1 MRSDRRE
8 ALLKLVVG
16 VVVGLF
22 VLDRAVLSPAIT
34 RWKEQGERIASLRE
48 KVTRGRQLLEREN
61 SIRARWAD
69 MERTDLPEDLS
80 LAESN
85 IFKAISRWKNES
97 RIGFTSLNPQW
108 RPHPED
114 GYDTYECRAAA
125 TGDQAS
131 IGRLLYEIETDPLP
145 ARIEE
150 CELTARDAQGKQ
162 VMLTARFSFIRINE
176 AGRSK
181 R

>member
-8 ALLKLVVG
+8 AVLKLAVG
-16 VVVGLF
+16 IVVGLF
-22 VLDRAVLSPAIT
+22 VIDRAVLSPAIT
-34 RWKEQGERIASLRE
+34 HWKEQGERIASLSD
-48 KVTRGRQLLEREN
+48 KVKRGRQLIEREN

-69 MERTDLPEDLS
+69 MERTDLPDDLS
-80 LAESN
+80 AAEADV
-85 IFKAISRWKNES
+85 FKAISRWARES

-108 RPHPED
+108 RPHEDD
-114 GYDTYECRAAA
+114 GYDTYECRASAA
-125 TGDQAS
+125 GDQAS
-131 IGRLLYEIETDPLP
+131 IGRLIYEIETDALP

-150 CELTARDAQGKQ
+150 CEITSRDPQGKQ
-162 VMLTARFSFIRINE
+162 LLLTARFSFIRISG